1 MLPFQEAGLPM
12 CVVMGTEN
20 REQAG
25 RPFYFLRNNDLGFID
40 RSSCCPLRWTLQGFP
55 ILAEKA
61 CIWVN
66 SIPKYFYL
74 IPKWLTWEQ
83 KGFTWVHPPHQ
94 PGPAGY
100 RAWSITVNDIRLWN
114 LPGAM
119 ILMSTCLSASC
130 SWAMGAFRALRSWLG
145 QTGPWALFS
154 CLPDVWSSYLA
165 WFRL

>member
-1 MLPFQEAGLPM
+1 MLPFQEAGLPI

-100 RAWSITVNDIRLWN
+100 RAWSITVNDIGLWN

-119 ILMSTCLSASC
+119 ILMSTYLPICKL
-130 SWAMGAFRALRSWLG
+130 LLG
-145 QTGPWALFS
+145 HGGFPGTK
-154 CLPDVWSSYLA
+154 VLA
-165 WFRL
+165 WTDWSLGSVLLLAWCLVFIPCLV